1 MMRQKC
7 VGQSSFSGDGAR
19 ARSERDVGQYFFSWE
34 GSFFP
39 MGLLEGPE
47 IAFLRLRMLVGGRCF
62 LNRAIASGSVVLF
75 VLWLSDILVLILF
88 DEVE

>member
-1 MMRQKC
+1 MRQNP
-7 VGQSSFSGDGAR
+7 VGHSGVSGEGAL
-19 ARSERDVGQYFFSWE
+19 ARSERGVGQYFFSWR

-47 IAFLRLRMLVGGRCF
+47 IAFLRLRMLAWGRCF
-62 LNRAIASGSVVLF
+62 FNRAMASGSVVLF

-88 DEVE
+88 GEVK